1 MKLKNIDTSR
11 SGKRVLEAF
20 HINKSFDRLELLN
33 DAHIDLIFQDR
44 LAILGNNGSG
54 KTTLLRMIL
63 EDTTLDREDQIYKW
77 GSKLNIGYLA
87 QEIAFD
93 DEDVSLIDYF
103 MREHNVSQGVARSE
117 LSKALFIRD
126 DVLKKIKI
134 LSGGEKSKLKLCSLT
149 FNQTNF
155 LVLDEP
161 TNHLDIDS
169 REILEEMLSEFKGTI
184 LFISHDRYFIKK
196 IASRIGEIENKQITY
211 YEGDYDYFREMKSR
225 IIIEPK
231 HKKQKRERTKQIV
244 KQDNIDYYKELEQIE
259 KQIEKVNNQME
270 SFGYDLD
277 KLQELHNKKELL
289 EAQYNEIFDLIET

>member
-87 QEIAFD
+87 QEVAFRN
-93 DEDVSLIDYF
+93 EDITILDYF
-103 MREHNVSQGVARSE
+103 MDHHNVNQGVARRE
-117 LSKALFIRD
+117 LAKGLFIRD
-126 DVLKKIKI
+126 DVLKKIRV

-169 REILEEMLSEFKGTI
+169 REVLEEMLEDFTGTI

-196 IASRIGEIENKQITY
+196 IATKIGEIENKKITY
-211 YEGDYDYFREMKSR
+211 YDGDYDYFRFMKKTSV
-225 IIIEPK
+225 ISSEPK
-231 HKKQKRERTKQIV
+231 KVKKIKAKSQKKTIKV
-244 KQDNIDYYKELEQIE
+244 DYYKELEELELKIN
-259 KQIEKVNNQME
+259 KVNEQME
-270 SFGYDLD
+270 EFGYDLD
-277 KLQELHNKKELL
+277 KLQELHEEKQELETRYNKV
-289 EAQYNEIFDLIET
+289 FSLIE